1 MFGASGKIYVS
12 RVSYHDVMYIYS
24 IDSTTLNVHCV
35 GTNKNEEGIIAIPYG
50 DINKITDEVTEL

>member
-35 GTNKNEEGIIAIPYG
+35 GTNENEEGIIAIPYG
-50 DINKITDEVTEL
+50 DINKITDDVTEL